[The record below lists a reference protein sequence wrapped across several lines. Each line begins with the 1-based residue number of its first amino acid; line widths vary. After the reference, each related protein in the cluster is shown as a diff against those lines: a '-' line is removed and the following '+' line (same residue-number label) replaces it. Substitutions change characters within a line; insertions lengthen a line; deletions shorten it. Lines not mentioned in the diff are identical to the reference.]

1 MATAH
6 KIARVLYHL
15 LQTGEPYVEE
25 SAKAFEEKRR
35 ERELHKLSRRAAK
48 LGFTLSP
55 VAEPLAK
62 AGP

>member
-1 MATAH
+1 
-6 KIARVLYHL
+6 VLYHL
-15 LQTGEPYVEE
+15 LKTGEPYVEE

-48 LGFTLSP
+48 LGFPLSP
-55 VAEPLAK
+55 VAEPLAT